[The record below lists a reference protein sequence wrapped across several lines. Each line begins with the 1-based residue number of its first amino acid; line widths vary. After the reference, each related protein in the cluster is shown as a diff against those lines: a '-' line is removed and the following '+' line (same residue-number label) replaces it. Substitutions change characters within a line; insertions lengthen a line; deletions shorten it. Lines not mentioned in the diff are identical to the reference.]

1 MKRAL
6 FYTLLL
12 FQVIVVLLVVVQYN
26 LIDTYGEERTFI
38 TVPYPDE
45 EYYPDDEFYM
55 EEEITDYDMY
65 SFEFAINNIPKDKW
79 EGKKDY
85 NYRDRVYVL
94 LQKNDSGIY
103 EVVKATD
110 KKITT
115 SKENEVVL
123 IGNNIYEDENDYHVS
138 YGFENI
144 NVDNHKKI
152 LKDFDMSKEN
162 KVTFKVTPWKQGKL
176 IKVE

>member
-12 FQVIVVLLVVVQYN
+12 FQIIAVLIVVVQYN
-26 LIDTYGEERTFI
+26 LIDTYGEERTFMTI
-38 TVPYPDE
+38 PYPDE
-45 EYYPDDEFYM
+45 EYYLEEEYFI
-55 EEEITDYDMY
+55 EEEISDYDMY
-65 SFEFAINNIPKDKW
+65 SFEFAINQIPKEKW

-85 NYRDRVYVL
+85 GYRDQIYVL
-94 LQKNDSGIY
+94 LAKNESGVF

-115 SKENEVVL
+115 NKENELVL
-123 IGNNIYEDENDYHVS
+123 IGNNIYEDEDVYHVS

-144 NVDNHKKI
+144 NVENHKEI

-162 KVTFKVTPWKQGKL
+162 KVTFKVAPWEQGKL
-176 IKVE
+176 IKTE

>member
-1 MKRAL
+1 MKKAL

-12 FQVIVVLLVVVQYN
+12 FQIIAVSIVVVQYN
-26 LIDTYGEERTFI
+26 LIDAYGEDRTFM
-38 TVPYPDE
+38 TTPYPEEEE
-45 EYYPDDEFYM
+45 EYYID
-55 EEEITDYDMY
+55 EEITDYDMY
-65 SFEFAINNIPKDKW
+65 SFEFAINQIPKDKW

-85 NYRDRVYVL
+85 GYRDQVYVL
-94 LQKNDSGIY
+94 LAKNESGVY

-110 KKITT
+110 KKMTT
-115 SKENEVVL
+115 DKENELVL
-123 IGNNIYEDENDYHVS
+123 IGNDIYKDEDGDYHVS

-144 NVDNHKKI
+144 NVENHKEM

-162 KVTFKVTPWKQGKL
+162 KLTFKVAPWEQGKL